1 MPRDLNSD
9 VTLKDCLFGGVKLDR
24 NTDPDKC
31 VYIGYGIGFEL
42 HSEFSLPDGGSVGES
57 VIIFGVDMSSSVNI
71 DDEKKDIL
79 TLGKGPTQG
88 LDDTTLTA
96 ETPYSIN
103 FSRSNES
110 FVSDC
115 IIMGATVFLFVNATK
130 IYQFKAKDSEIKKY
144 LLCLGNIS
152 GVFSANIMKK
162 NKQTNK
168 KKKTELNGCLYD
180 FFSDCRT
187 FDASNIVNIHDY
199 LMKKHNIKQCLG

>member
-1 MPRDLNSD
+1 M
-9 VTLKDCLFGGVKLDR
+9 
-24 NTDPDKC
+24 
-31 VYIGYGIGFEL
+31 
-42 HSEFSLPDGGSVGES
+42 HSEFSLPDGDSVGES

-152 GVFSANIMKK
+152 GVFSANIMKTKKKQKK
-162 NKQTNK
+162 NKKNNRIK
-168 KKKTELNGCLYD
+168 WVSVR
-180 FFSDCRT
+180 FFFYFWC
-187 FDASNIVNIHDY
+187 
-199 LMKKHNIKQCLG
+199 